1 MKKSKIALVLMTSLL
16 AGGSLAACS
25 PVSYDEKGVILTYT
39 GKDGVKE
46 EYTAEDLF
54 YDQLDESTKW
64 DTVFKTIYK
73 LVVKNYFIEVEEGI
87 NGSYGKAQLAGLK
100 KKAEQAVTGD
110 KETAEK
116 NREKN
121 GTSYDEEFSKI
132 LNEKNCKDED
142 ELYEYYL
149 YTYEKERF
157 DSNFDSLEENLSI
170 LKSGTAGTDQHED
183 NPFTGYFESKVP
195 YHVSHIL
202 VKIDDS
208 GSTNYADATIS
219 KANANKLFS
228 VADAL
233 ANNYRGSFAG
243 AAQLSDDTKTGD
255 LGLVDMDKTDTYINE
270 FKYALYAYENF
281 YGETAKAQDSNIK
294 VGEFITYK
302 GVNHLTKDDVY
313 VGEGK
318 ANTLSKADGGFSII
332 PFGAFEILKSNA
344 ERETGAMDQQV
355 NDGEEKYFPRNIFF
369 NHYLNRHSFALV
381 SPYAAGKKLGAGD
394 DYYYDYVTDTKL
406 ASDKYNNLDIPNAD
420 GSKKEGTGFH
430 TFSSADGVTF
440 DGEYL
445 ATTVRLG
452 DNTLVYR
459 PILVVRGGS
468 AGEGGYQGIHFIV
481 VNRSPFEFRSEAE
494 VAGDPTVATLEKYYT
509 THFPGETDYPTDV
522 KVNYVNFSNDSSTY
536 QTRAK
541 DVLTAIKGF
550 NSDGLEHFI
559 FRKYLKAGKLEIKDE
574 KISAGL
580 NKWMARSEQNKDYN
594 SQTKW
599 ENNWKLYLENLSE
612 ATNIQSKK
620 AVAKG
625 CGIYFS
631 NHAKVLA
638 DVTAEEKAT
647 ITAEQV
653 AAYKAKNPGTTL
665 TDDEIKALLV
675 TETHEDYAAA
685 WDSIGGVCNNGK
697 KHS

>member
-25 PVSYDEKGVILTYT
+25 DVSYDEKGVILTYT
-39 GKDGVKE
+39 GGDGVKE

-73 LVVKNYFIEVEEGI
+73 LVVKNYFLEVEEGV
-87 NGSYGKAQLAGLK
+87 NGAYGKAQLASLK

-110 KETAEK
+110 KETASK
-116 NREKN
+116 NSEKN

-142 ELYEYYL
+142 ELYDYYL

-208 GSTNYADATIS
+208 GSTNYADASIS

-294 VGEFITYK
+294 VGEFSTYK

-313 VGEGK
+313 IGEGK

-381 SPYAAGKKLGAGD
+381 SPFAAGKTIPGD
-394 DYYYDYVTDTKL
+394 DTYYDYITDSKL
-406 ASDKYNNLDIPNAD
+406 TTYNNLDVPNSD

-430 TFSSADGVTF
+430 TFSAADGVAF
-440 DGEYL
+440 SGEYL

-481 VNRSPFEFRSEAE
+481 VNRSPFEFRSETE

-509 THFPGETDYPTDV
+509 THFPGETGYPTDV
-522 KVNYVNFSNDSSTY
+522 TVNYVNSSKDSSTY

-541 DVLTAIKGF
+541 DVLSAIKGF

-559 FRKYLKAGKLEIKDE
+559 FRKYLKAGRLEIKDE

-580 NKWMARSEQNKDYN
+580 NKWMSRSEQNKDYN

-612 ATNIQSKK
+612 ATSIQSKK
-620 AVAKG
+620 TVAKG

-631 NHAKVLA
+631 NHTGDGTDTQDPSNKV
-638 DVTAEEKAT
+638 
-647 ITAEQV
+647 
-653 AAYKAKNPGTTL
+653 
-665 TDDEIKALLV
+665 
-675 TETHEDYAAA
+675 A
-685 WDSIGGVCNNGK
+685 WDSIGGICNNGK

>member
-73 LVVKNYFIEVEEGI
+73 LVVKNYFIEVEEGV

-233 ANNYRGSFAG
+233 ANNYRGSFSG
-243 AAQLSDDTKTGD
+243 AAQLSDDTKDGD

-270 FKYALYAYENF
+270 FKYALYAFENF
-281 YGETAKAQDSNIK
+281 YGRTDRAQASNIK
-294 VGEFITYK
+294 IDSEGTYAETK
-302 GVNHLTKDDVY
+302 EAYEKVNHLSIDDVY
-313 VGEGK
+313 IGDDK
-318 ANTLSKADGGFSII
+318 PNTLSSEGFSVI

-344 ERETGAMDQQV
+344 ERETGALDQQV

-381 SPYAAGKKLGAGD
+381 SPFKAGKTIAGD
-394 DYYYDYVTDTKL
+394 DTYYDTITDEF
-406 ASDKYNNLDIPNAD
+406 LDTFNDLDVLNPD
-420 GSKKEGTGFH
+420 LSVKEGTGFH
-430 TFSSADGVTF
+430 DFSAADGVAFT
-440 DGEYL
+440 GKYL

-452 DNTLVYR
+452 DNTIAYR

-481 VNRSPFEFRSEAE
+481 VNRSPFEFRSATEVEA
-494 VAGDPTVATLEKYYT
+494 DKTVATLEKYYT

-550 NSDGLEHFI
+550 NSDGLEHFV
-559 FRKYLKAGKLEIKDE
+559 FRKYLKAGRLEIKDE

-599 ENNWKLYLENLSE
+599 ENNWKLYVENLSE
-612 ATNIQSKK
+612 ATSIQSKK

-631 NHAKVLA
+631 NHASG
-638 DVTAEEKAT
+638 DDAT
-647 ITAEQV
+647 DPSN
-653 AAYKAKNPGTTL
+653 K
-665 TDDEIKALLV
+665 
-675 TETHEDYAAA
+675 AA
-685 WDSIGGVCNNGK
+685 WDTIGGVCNNGK

>member
-73 LVVKNYFIEVEEGI
+73 LVVKNYFLEVEEGV

-208 GSTNYADATIS
+208 GSTNYADASIS

-233 ANNYRGSFAG
+233 AHNYRGSFAG

-255 LGLVDMDKTDTYINE
+255 LGLVDMDKTDGYIAE
-270 FKYALYAYENF
+270 FKYALYAFENF
-281 YGETAKAQDSNIK
+281 YGKTTEAQASNIK
-294 VGEFITYK
+294 VGDKTKYDS
-302 GVNHLTKDDVY
+302 VNHLAEDDVY
-313 VGEGK
+313 IGDDK
-318 ANTLSKADGGFSII
+318 PNTLSSEGFSVI

-344 ERETGAMDQQV
+344 ERETGALDQQV

-381 SPYAAGKKLGAGD
+381 SPFKAGKTIAGD
-394 DYYYDYVTDTKL
+394 DTYYDKITDEF
-406 ASDKYNNLDIPNAD
+406 LDTFNDLDVLNPD
-420 GSKKEGTGFH
+420 LSLKEGTGFH
-430 TFSSADGVTF
+430 DFSAADGVTF
-440 DGEYL
+440 TGKYL

-452 DNTLVYR
+452 DNTLAYR

-481 VNRSPFEFRSEAE
+481 VNRSPFEYRSETE
-494 VAGDPTVATLEKYYT
+494 VAGDTTVATLEKYYT
-509 THFPGETDYPTDV
+509 THFPGETGYPTDV
-522 KVNYVNFSNDSSTY
+522 NVNYVNFSKDSSTY

-559 FRKYLKAGKLEIKDE
+559 FRKYLKAGRLEIKDE

-580 NKWMARSEQNKDYN
+580 EKWMTRSEQNKDYN

-612 ATNIQSKK
+612 ATSIQSKK

-631 NHAKVLA
+631 NHTYGVA
-638 DVTAEEKAT
+638 DVTAAEIAQYKVDHPEAAT
-647 ITAEQV
+647 WS
-653 AAYKAKNPGTTL
+653 
-665 TDDEIKALLV
+665 DDEVKAAIV
-675 TETHEDYAAA
+675 VDPTNPKYAPA

>member
-73 LVVKNYFIEVEEGI
+73 LVVKNYFIEVEEGV

-233 ANNYRGSFAG
+233 ANNYRGSFSG
-243 AAQLSDDTKTGD
+243 AAQLSDDTKDGD

-270 FKYALYAYENF
+270 FKYALYAFENF
-281 YGETAKAQDSNIK
+281 YGRTDRAQASNIRIDS
-294 VGEFITYK
+294 EETYAETK
-302 GVNHLTKDDVY
+302 EAYEKVNHLSNDDVY
-313 VGEGK
+313 VGANK
-318 ANTLSKADGGFSII
+318 ANTLSSEGFSVI

-381 SPYAAGKKLGAGD
+381 SPFAAGKTISGD
-394 DYYYDYVTDTKL
+394 DSYYDFITD
-406 ASDKYNNLDIPNAD
+406 DKIEIYNNLDELNTD

-430 TFSSADGVTF
+430 TFSAADGVTF
-440 DGEYL
+440 EGEYL

-452 DNTLVYR
+452 DNTIAYR

-481 VNRSPFEFRSEAE
+481 VNRSPFEFRNVAE
-494 VAGDPTVATLEKYYT
+494 VEADKTVATLEKYYT

-522 KVNYVNFSNDSSTY
+522 KVNYVNFSNDSGTY

-550 NSDGLEHFI
+550 NSDGLEHFV
-559 FRKYLKAGKLEIKDE
+559 FRKYLKAGRLEIKDE

-599 ENNWKLYLENLSE
+599 ENNWKLYVENLSE
-612 ATNIQSKK
+612 ATSIQSKK

-631 NHAKVLA
+631 NHATG
-638 DVTAEEKAT
+638 D
-647 ITAEQV
+647 
-653 AAYKAKNPGTTL
+653 NP
-665 TDDEIKALLV
+665 
-675 TETHEDYAAA
+675 EDPSNKAA

>member
-73 LVVKNYFIEVEEGI
+73 LVVKNYFIEVEEGV

-142 ELYEYYL
+142 ELYDYYL

-233 ANNYRGSFAG
+233 ANNYRGSFSG
-243 AAQLSDDTKTGD
+243 AAQLSDDTKDGD

-270 FKYALYAYENF
+270 FKYALYAFENF
-281 YGETAKAQDSNIK
+281 YGRTDRAQASNIK
-294 VGEFITYK
+294 IDSEETYDK
-302 GVNHLTKDDVY
+302 TKEAYEKVNHLLDDDTKTPET
-313 VGEGK
+313 GH
-318 ANTLSKADGGFSII
+318 AATLSAEGFSIV

-381 SPYAAGKKLGAGD
+381 SPYAAAKTID
-394 DYYYDYVTDTKL
+394 DDDHYYDYVSDTEL
-406 ASDKYNNLDIPNAD
+406 ATYNDLDVLNAD
-420 GSKKEGTGFH
+420 GSQKEGTGFH
-430 TFSSADGVTF
+430 TFGSADGVTF
-440 DGEYL
+440 SGKYL

-452 DNTLVYR
+452 DNTIAYR

-481 VNRSPFEFRSEAE
+481 VNRSPFEFRSETE
-494 VAGDPTVATLEKYYT
+494 VAGDLTVATLEKYYT

-550 NSDGLEHFI
+550 NSDGLEHFV

-574 KISAGL
+574 KISTGL

-599 ENNWKLYLENLSE
+599 ENNWKLYIENLTE
-612 ATNIQSKK
+612 ATSIQSKK

-631 NHAKVLA
+631 DH
-638 DVTAEEKAT
+638 T
-647 ITAEQV
+647 
-653 AAYKAKNPGTTL
+653 GTG
-665 TDDEIKALLV
+665 TD
-675 TETHEDYAAA
+675 TEDPSNAAA
-685 WDSIGGVCNNGK
+685 WNSIGGVCNNGK

>member
-25 PVSYDEKGVILTYT
+25 DVSYDEKGVILTYT
-39 GKDGVKE
+39 GGDGVKE

-73 LVVKNYFIEVEEGI
+73 LVVKNYFLEVKEGV
-87 NGSYGKAQLAGLK
+87 NGAYGKAQLAGLK

-110 KETAEK
+110 KETASK
-116 NREKN
+116 NSEKN

-142 ELYEYYL
+142 ELYDYYL

-208 GSTNYADATIS
+208 GSTNYADASIS

-255 LGLVDMDKTDTYINE
+255 LGLVDMDKTDGYIAE
-270 FKYALYAYENF
+270 FKYALYAFENF
-281 YGETAKAQDSNIK
+281 YGKTTEAQASNIK
-294 VGEFITYK
+294 VGEKTKYE

-313 VGEGK
+313 IGDDK
-318 ANTLSKADGGFSII
+318 PNTLSFEGFSVI

-344 ERETGAMDQQV
+344 ERETGALDQQV

-381 SPYAAGKKLGAGD
+381 SPFKAGKTIPGD
-394 DYYYDYVTDTKL
+394 DSYYDMITDEYL
-406 ASDKYNNLDIPNAD
+406 DADKCNDLDVLNPD
-420 GSKKEGTGFH
+420 GSVKEGTGFH
-430 TFSSADGVTF
+430 DFSAADGVTF
-440 DGEYL
+440 TGKYL

-452 DNTLVYR
+452 DNTLAYR

-481 VNRSPFEFRSEAE
+481 VNRSPFEYRSETE
-494 VAGDPTVATLEKYYT
+494 VAADKTVATLEKYYT

-522 KVNYVNFSNDSSTY
+522 NVNYVNFSKDSSTY

-559 FRKYLKAGKLEIKDE
+559 FRKYLKAGRLEIKDE

-580 NKWMARSEQNKDYN
+580 NKWMSRSEQNKDYN

-612 ATNIQSKK
+612 ATSIQSKK

-631 NHAKVLA
+631 NHTGDGTDTQDPSNKV
-638 DVTAEEKAT
+638 
-647 ITAEQV
+647 
-653 AAYKAKNPGTTL
+653 
-665 TDDEIKALLV
+665 
-675 TETHEDYAAA
+675 A
-685 WDSIGGVCNNGK
+685 WDSIGGICNNGK